1 MQIFFPATL
10 NELWKLFE
18 QYPAGRIL
26 AGGTDLLV
34 RLRKSGDKP
43 PALFC
48 LERLTELQQ
57 INQEQDTIF
66 IGAGVTIQQLLEHK
80 SIEQRLHALWE
91 AASVFASPPI
101 RHSATLGGNLCT
113 ASPAGDTL
121 APLYIF
127 DAVIV
132 VASAQGLRRVP
143 IADFILE
150 PGSTVLQ
157 PGEIV
162 TGVSL
167 PLPAEPV
174 QSHYYKVGKRQA
186 LAIAVV
192 SLAALLEVGQDNKV
206 KQIRLAWGSVGK
218 TIVILPE
225 VEALLQGKD
234 LTEDILGQAAELV
247 AKGVS
252 PIDDVRASA
261 GYRRQVSGNLLLALG
276 LHLPGGTNSGKNQ
289 QNWHFVI

>member
-10 NELWKLFE
+10 VELWKLFE
-18 QYPAGRIL
+18 QYPAGRIM

-43 PALFC
+43 SALFC

-57 INQEQDTIF
+57 ITQEQDDIF
-66 IGAGVTIQQLLEHK
+66 IGAGVTIQQLVEHET
-80 SIEQRLHALWE
+80 IERHLRALWD
-91 AASVFASPPI
+91 AVIVFASPPI

-121 APLYIF
+121 APLYVF
-127 DAVIV
+127 GAVVV
-132 VASAQGLRRVP
+132 VASPRGLRRIP
-143 IADFILE
+143 IADFILG

-162 TGVSL
+162 AGVSI
-167 PLPAEPV
+167 PLPAESV

-192 SLAALLEVGQDNKV
+192 SLAVLLEIGQDNKV
-206 KQIRLAWGSVGK
+206 NQIKLAWGSVGK
-218 TIVILPE
+218 TITILPE
-225 VEALLQGKD
+225 LEAFLTGKV
-234 LTEDILGQAAELV
+234 LTEDILRQAADL
-247 AKGVS
+247 AANGVG
-252 PIDDVRASA
+252 PIDDVRAGA
-261 GYRRQVSGNLLLALG
+261 AYRRQVSGNLLLALSS
-276 LHLPGGTNSGKNQ
+276 HLPAR
-289 QNWHFVI
+289 